1 VPTAEFFARLGL
13 FVVRDFLDADT
24 CTRLR
29 QEVKQAEKVPGAV
42 GAESG
47 RYEVDPH
54 SRRTHIAEVP
64 AEAEAIIDERLSAL
78 TPEVERHFSIRI
90 EGRQRLQFLLYR
102 EGDFFEAHR
111 DRNASPDAAEFSR
124 RRQVS
129 VVLFLNGEA
138 EDPTPDAYG
147 GGSLT
152 FYGLLGEPGDR
163 QVGLPVVGETGLL
176 IAFDSNLTH
185 AVTPVIHGERYTV
198 VTWLV

>member
-1 VPTAEFFARLGL
+1 VPTAEFFTRLGL
-13 FVVRDFLDADT
+13 FVARDFLDPDT
-24 CTRLR
+24 CAHLR
-29 QEVKQAEKVPGAV
+29 QEVKEAEKVPGAV

-47 RYEVDPH
+47 RYEIDPQ
-54 SRRTHIAEVP
+54 SRRTNIADVAAD
-64 AEAEAIIDERLSAL
+64 AEAVIDERLSAI
-78 TPEVERHFSIRI
+78 TPEIERHFSVRL

-111 DRNASPDAAEFSR
+111 DRNPSPDAAEFSR

-129 VVLFLNGEA
+129 VVVFLNGEA
-138 EDPTPDAYG
+138 EEPAPDAYG

-152 FYGLLGEPGDR
+152 FYGLLGEQGDR

-176 IAFDSNLTH
+176 VAFDSNLTH
-185 AVTPVIHGERYTV
+185 AVTPVTHGERYTV

>member
-1 VPTAEFFARLGL
+1 VPTAEFFSRLGL
-13 FVVRDFLDADT
+13 FVLRDFLDPDT
-24 CTRLR
+24 CARLR
-29 QEVKQAEKVPGAV
+29 REVKNAEKVPGAV

-54 SRRTHIAEVP
+54 SRRTNIAEVP
-64 AEAEAIIDERLSAL
+64 ADAEAIIDERLSAL
-78 TPEVERHFSIRI
+78 TSEVERHFSVRI
-90 EGRQRLQFLLYR
+90 QGRQRLQFLLYR

-111 DRNASPDAAEFSR
+111 DRNPSPNAAEFSR

-129 VVLFLNGEA
+129 VVVFLNGEA

-152 FYGLLGEPGDR
+152 FYGLLGEGDR
-163 QVGLPVVGETGLL
+163 QVGLPVLGETGLL

-185 AVTPVIHGERYTV
+185 AVTPVTYGERYTV